1 MLSLVAGDLR
11 RGLRPQRDSNW
22 CSSRGK
28 ASARPL
34 QHPKRQCLPL
44 RTQEDGQLSL
54 QGGATKYLNN
64 YVVWYGFLHAA
75 GEAKRRDLEDLLF
88 EDRTSHHPIPVFSKS
103 QKQRDMLA
111 LLGLKLPPKT
121 LR

>member
-22 CSSRGK
+22 CGSRGQ

-44 RTQEDGQLSL
+44 RTQQDGQLSL

-64 YVVWYGFLHAA
+64 YVVWCGTASFMRPARLSA
-75 GEAKRRDLEDLLF
+75 ETW
-88 EDRTSHHPIPVFSKS
+88 RTCYLRSH
-103 QKQRDMLA
+103 
-111 LLGLKLPPKT
+111 
-121 LR
+121 